1 MDESTR
7 NTAGVQRIG
16 ISDERDPRQE
26 QLRGWIRSAIE
37 TLLREELDA
46 VLQATRYARDADGT
60 RHRYRHASRD
70 RHLSTSVG
78 PTPVT
83 VPRARLFDDGGAP
96 TIEWQSTL
104 LPRYQRRTP

>member
-60 RHRYRHASRD
+60 RHGIDTRVAIVSYRPAW
-70 RHLSTSVG
+70 
-78 PTPVT
+78 
-83 VPRARLFDDGGAP
+83 VPRP
-96 TIEWQSTL
+96 
-104 LPRYQRRTP
+104 